1 MVKQSKPNFVNRTRD
16 LSELSHTLL
25 HNQFVLY
32 GVFII
37 AVGNLFHFVF
47 SNDLM
52 SVGISI
58 ATGLLTSFFSK
69 NMVVIMILSM
79 VVANIYRVG
88 YGKPE
93 GFENSEQNDDGEEKE
108 GEEEE
113 GEYEEGED
121 LEEQFNTALKE
132 LEELAKD
139 EDEKEEGKN
148 KKEGFKINGNK
159 LVKLGK
165 DYATLEKRVDVL
177 EKKNKK

>member
-1 MVKQSKPNFVNRTRD
+1 MVKQSKPNFVNRSRD
-16 LSELSHTLL
+16 LSELSHSLL

-52 SVGISI
+52 SVGIFI

-93 GFENSEQNDDGEEKE
+93 GFENSDEAEKEEE
-108 GEEEE
+108 GEEE
-113 GEYEEGED
+113 ED

-132 LEELAKD
+132 LEELAIE
-139 EDEKEEGKN
+139 EDEKEEEEED
-148 KKEGFKINGNK
+148 KKEGFKNKGVGVGK

-165 DYATLEKRVDVL
+165 DIASLEKRMDAV
-177 EKKNKK
+177 EKNKE

>member
-1 MVKQSKPNFVNRTRD
+1 MVKQSKPNFVNRSRD
-16 LSELSHTLL
+16 LSELSHSLL

-52 SVGISI
+52 SVGIFI

-93 GFENSEQNDDGEEKE
+93 GFENSDEAEKEEE
-108 GEEEE
+108 GEEE
-113 GEYEEGED
+113 ED

-132 LEELAKD
+132 LEELAIE
-139 EDEKEEGKN
+139 EDEKEEEEED
-148 KKEGFKINGNK
+148 KKEGFKNKGVGVGK

-165 DYATLEKRVDVL
+165 DIASLEKRMDAV
-177 EKKNKK
+177 EKIKKK

>member
-1 MVKQSKPNFVNRTRD
+1 MVKQSKPNFVNRSRD
-16 LSELSHTLL
+16 LSELSHSLL

-52 SVGISI
+52 SVGIFI

-93 GFENSEQNDDGEEKE
+93 GFENSDEAEKEEE
-108 GEEEE
+108 GEEE
-113 GEYEEGED
+113 ED

-132 LEELAKD
+132 LEELAIE
-139 EDEKEEGKN
+139 EDEKEEEEED
-148 KKEGFKINGNK
+148 KKEGFKNKAVGGK
-159 LVKLGK
+159 LVKLMK
-165 DYATLEKRVDVL
+165 DLEKRMDKV
-177 EKKNKK
+177 EKIKNK

>member
-1 MVKQSKPNFVNRTRD
+1 
-16 LSELSHTLL
+16 
-25 HNQFVLY
+25 
-32 GVFII
+32 
-37 AVGNLFHFVF
+37 VGNLFHFVF

-52 SVGISI
+52 SVGIFI

-93 GFENSEQNDDGEEKE
+93 GFENSDEAEKEEE
-108 GEEEE
+108 GEEE
-113 GEYEEGED
+113 ED

-132 LEELAKD
+132 LEELAIE
-139 EDEKEEGKN
+139 EDEKEEEEED
-148 KKEGFKINGNK
+148 KKEGFKNKGVGVGK

-165 DYATLEKRVDVL
+165 DIASLEKRMDAV
-177 EKKNKK
+177 EKNKE

>member
-1 MVKQSKPNFVNRTRD
+1 MVKQSKPNFVNRSRD
-16 LSELSHTLL
+16 LSELSHSLL

-52 SVGISI
+52 SVGIFI

-93 GFENSEQNDDGEEKE
+93 GFENSDEAEKEEE
-108 GEEEE
+108 GEEE
-113 GEYEEGED
+113 ED

-132 LEELAKD
+132 LEELAIE
-139 EDEKEEGKN
+139 EDEKEEEEED
-148 KKEGFKINGNK
+148 KKEGFKAKPSKVKKLPITPQTLQNEIRELKEKIKVLENK
-159 LVKLGK
+159 L
-165 DYATLEKRVDVL
+165 D
-177 EKKNKK
+177 